1 MIPELNKLILSRYI
15 ISRHLASGGMAD
27 VYLAQD
33 VVINKKVALKFLK
46 DKSLYNDFEFEQF
59 KNEARFLGTFNHPHI
74 MKIYNVGAYNGTP
87 FTSFELLK
95 GKTLKEVL
103 DNRGKLSYD
112 EAVDYMLQVLDA
124 VNNMHEKE
132 VLHND
137 LKPDNIFV
145 LSDGNI
151 KICDFGIATHVFDR
165 ESKELHGTMKYLAP
179 EVLQSRKYSYQSDIY
194 SLGVVLYEFLTGR
207 VPFDYDDPK
216 ELIEHYLAYPIPSV
230 KKYISLS
237 NYDDLDYVISKAC
250 NKNLTIRYKNVKEFI
265 SDLNK
270 IKKREKLKKGS
281 FFGKLF
287 SK

>member
-1 MIPELNKLILSRYI
+1 MVPELNKLILSRYI

-27 VYLAQD
+27 VYLAKD
-33 VVINKKVALKFLK
+33 VVTDKNVALKFLK
-46 DKSLYNDFEFEQF
+46 DKSLNNDFEYEQF

-74 MKIYNVGAYNGTP
+74 MKIYNVGTYNGTP

-103 DNRGKLSYD
+103 DNRSKLSYD
-112 EAVDYMLQVLDA
+112 EAVDYMLQILDA

-151 KICDFGIATHVFDR
+151 KICDFGIATHAFER
-165 ESKELHGTMKYLAP
+165 ESKDLHGTIKYLAP

-207 VPFDYDDPK
+207 VPFDKDDPK
-216 ELIEHYLAYPIPSV
+216 ELVELYLASPIPSI

-237 NYDDLDYVISKAC
+237 NADDLDYVINKAC
-250 NKNLTIRYKNVKEFI
+250 NKNLTLRYKSVKEFI
-265 SDLNK
+265 ADMKS

-287 SK
+287 NK

>member
-1 MIPELNKLILSRYI
+1 M
-15 ISRHLASGGMAD
+15 
-27 VYLAQD
+27 
-33 VVINKKVALKFLK
+33 
-46 DKSLYNDFEFEQF
+46 SL
-59 KNEARFLGTFNHPHI
+59 
-74 MKIYNVGAYNGTP
+74 MKIYNVGTYNGTP

-103 DNRGKLSYD
+103 DNRSKLSYD
-112 EAVDYMLQVLDA
+112 EAVDYMLQILDA

-151 KICDFGIATHVFDR
+151 KICDFGIATHAFER
-165 ESKELHGTMKYLAP
+165 ESKDLHGTIKYLAP

-207 VPFDYDDPK
+207 VPFDKDDPK
-216 ELIEHYLAYPIPSV
+216 ELVELYLASPIPSI

-237 NYDDLDYVISKAC
+237 NADDLDYVINKAC
-250 NKNLTIRYKNVKEFI
+250 NKNLTLRYKSVKEFI
-265 SDLNK
+265 ADMKS

-287 SK
+287 NK